1 MQRKEY
7 LKHLRL
13 ARSCLWGGV
22 GCHNSCWDRYVVGI
36 SLKPR
41 ILSGTLHTED
51 YETSMPFECIMLL
64 VLVKSMEQSLLVADI
79 SEVNDL
85 ARKRYIIIADP
96 CMTDL
101 YFDAFQ

>member
-1 MQRKEY
+1 
-7 LKHLRL
+7 
-13 ARSCLWGGV
+13 
-22 GCHNSCWDRYVVGI
+22 
-36 SLKPR
+36 
-41 ILSGTLHTED
+41 
-51 YETSMPFECIMLL
+51 MPFECIMLL

-101 YFDAFQ
+101 YFDAFQW